1 MAFRAVA
8 RNPFIALALVATL
21 VAGQA
26 DGAEQFSREVKL
38 AKGKAKVEVTPGS
51 PETKASRINHPRL
64 GIAPSPS
71 ASFGNFLARAF
82 DESGKVDIT
91 PPSRLQGVF
100 RTLGAGFE
108 QLMRSE
114 LTEAVNDACRTGHL
128 DYLLVMGAPQMS
140 MKTDVTAFIVGLG
153 RMRMRNRQESRLYE
167 CRSRK
172 TVWAAS
178 VMFETSQGTMSSAL
192 TGNSAGALL
201 GGPEAEQAMAKI
213 YGDKLA
219 GDMGW

>member
-1 MAFRAVA
+1 MARRIILSLALA
-8 RNPFIALALVATL
+8 AIFIAS
-21 VAGQA
+21 QA
-26 DGAEQFSREVKL
+26 EGTERFSREAKL
-38 AKGKAKVEVTPGS
+38 AKGKAKVEVTPGT
-51 PETKASRINHPRL
+51 PETTASRINHPRL

-82 DESGKVDIT
+82 DESGKVDIV
-91 PPSRLQGVF
+91 PPSRLQAAY

-114 LTEAVNDACRTGHL
+114 LSEAIGDTCRAGHL

-140 MKTDVTAFIVGLG
+140 MKTDVTAFIVGFG

-172 TVWAAS
+172 TVWVADAL
-178 VMFETSQGTMSSAL
+178 FETSQGTMSSAL

-213 YGDKLA
+213 YGEKLA
-219 GDMGW
+219 ADMGW